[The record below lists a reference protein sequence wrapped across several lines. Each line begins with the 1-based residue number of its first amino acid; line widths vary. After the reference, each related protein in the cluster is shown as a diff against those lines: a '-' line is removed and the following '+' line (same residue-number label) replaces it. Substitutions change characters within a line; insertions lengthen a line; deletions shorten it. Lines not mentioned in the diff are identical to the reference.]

1 MTPMVPVATALA
13 SIDDARI
20 AGVRRGINASITTIE
35 AMAKNATDA
44 EMLTLIKVIRQ
55 LNLLSVNDAE
65 NN

>member
-35 AMAKNATDA
+35 GMAKNATDA

-55 LNLLSVNDAE
+55 LNLLSVTDAE